1 VKNRLALGLLTIAA
15 TLIASCA
22 APGKVL
28 DPPKADVGNVRH
40 TNSISPDK
48 GSYDY
53 WLPPFG
59 G

>member
-22 APGKVL
+22 APGKAQ
-28 DPPKADVGNVRH
+28 DSTKADVGDPRH
-40 TNSISPDK
+40 TNSIPPEN
-48 GSYDY
+48 GSY

-59 G
+59 E

>member
-15 TLIASCA
+15 TLIAACA
-22 APGKVL
+22 APGKAP
-28 DPPKADVGNVRH
+28 DSTKADVGDTRH
-40 TNSISPDK
+40 SNSISPDN

-59 G
+59 E